1 MVGRGVSVKP
11 VTDRTEVTEKSV
23 YRPAFNFRTTA
34 RVVKPRRP
42 YTETRPIVVV
52 TPDVFAT
59 ETSLQTGEVFPRA
72 DLSTFLLTTSSS
84 IIACENASYLLRQ
97 LDVTF
102 ANFPGWTWRVTP
114 VARRKQRGY
123 VKTRVTETRD
133 VVVNFF
139 GWKYPRESGKSVFTF
154 YHYPIDTLTFLGAN
168 AGDRPRD
175 PFALLEW
182 AIDVR
187 EFAQENALKVSPTS
201 GGLAAQLLRDRR
213 FFPENRRK
221 VPRATNDKVREY
233 LPGNHYELFVEE
245 NRTHD
250 SALYLDMT
258 GAHHH
263 AASRVTFCDSNRLY
277 ARGRYR
283 NPPTTIEGEPWARF
297 GTPKYQSVIATHG
310 LFLLRVNIPKFLKR
324 QEGFFP
330 PPWLRQPHGVQL
342 AYVYSNEL
350 DLVKTNGAII
360 EGIEAAWTSS
370 TSCRGLNRYG
380 EWSLETSA
388 AMTPLRKGWAKSTL
402 LAAYGML
409 AARPQRRE
417 FGYRDAVRGE
427 PGVYFTAG
435 GPLDVKVLSTK
446 KEVDSPIA
454 NVIARGMI
462 EAEVR
467 RDVLTLARELHDRG
481 CRILALYAD
490 SIILSDDSALP
501 LLPGHWRV
509 KSELTRLE
517 FFNPV
522 TFHSEELTRMPG
534 IPSREVVDRL
544 RLREQMRDGSLT
556 LRKRARRSQR

>member
-1 MVGRGVSVKP
+1 MKR
-11 VTDRTEVTEKSV
+11 VTDRTEVTEKV
-23 YRPAFNFRTTA
+23 VHRPAFNLHTTA

-42 YTETRPIVVV
+42 YSESRPIIVV
-52 TPDVFAT
+52 TPNVFAT
-59 ETSLQTGEVFPRA
+59 EESLQTGEVFPRA
-72 DLSTFLLTTSSS
+72 DLPTFLLTTSSS
-84 IIACENASYLLRQ
+84 IIACENAPLILRQ
-97 LDVTF
+97 LDAIF
-102 ANFPGWTWRVTP
+102 ANFPGWAWRVTP
-114 VARRKQRGY
+114 VARRKQKGY

-139 GWKYPRESGKSVFTF
+139 GWKYERESRKSAFTH

-168 AGDRPRD
+168 GGERPRD
-175 PFALLEW
+175 PLALLEW
-182 AIDVR
+182 AVDVR
-187 EFAQENALKVSPTS
+187 AFAQENELKVSPTS

-221 VPRATNDKVREY
+221 VPRATNDKVRDQ

-245 NRTHD
+245 NRTQP

-263 AASRVTFCDSNRLY
+263 AASRVTFCDPNRLY
-277 ARGRYR
+277 ARGKYR
-283 NPPTTIEGEPWARF
+283 TPPPVIEGEPWAKF
-297 GTPKYQSVIATHG
+297 GTPKYLSTIRTHG
-310 LFLLRVNIPKFLKR
+310 LFLLRINVPKHLKSSK
-324 QEGFFP
+324 GFFP
-330 PPWLRQPHGVQL
+330 PPFLRQAPGSQL

-350 DLVKTNGAII
+350 ELIEANGAIV
-360 EGIEAAWTSS
+360 EGIEAAWSSS
-370 TSCRGLNRYG
+370 TACAGLNRYG
-380 EWSLETSA
+380 EWSIEASA

-409 AARPQRRE
+409 AARPQKRE

-427 PGVYFTAG
+427 PAVYMTAG
-435 GPLDVKVLSTK
+435 GPLDVKVLSTS

-522 TFHSEELTRMPG
+522 TFNSDEMVRMPG
-534 IPSREVVDRL
+534 IPTREVVDRL
-544 RLREQMRDGSLT
+544 RLRRMVRDGTLT
-556 LRKRARRSQR
+556 ERKRARRRASES